1 MSNIQPMS
9 TYEGKGNKRREGKGE
24 GEVENQ
30 VFFLCSVCTMDT
42 DYTCFKV
49 TVKTFDMIN
58 ELFIENVKSKNLL
71 DKKEYKK

>member
-1 MSNIQPMS
+1 MRGKEIRGGR
-9 TYEGKGNKRREGKGE
+9 GKGREKLRTKY
-24 GEVENQ
+24 
-30 VFFLCSVCTMDT
+30 FFFALCVQWTLIT
-42 DYTCFKV
+42 HVFKV